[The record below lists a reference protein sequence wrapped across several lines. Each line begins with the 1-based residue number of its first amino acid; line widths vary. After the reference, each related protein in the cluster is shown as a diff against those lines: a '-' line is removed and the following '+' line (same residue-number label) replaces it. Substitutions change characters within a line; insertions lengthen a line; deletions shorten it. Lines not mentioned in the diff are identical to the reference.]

1 MLNKMPGV
9 SYQMLIYI
17 IADDDNLRVP
27 ALPTP
32 KCIYHLWEKPC

>member
-17 IADDDNLRVP
+17 IDDDDNLRVP
-27 ALPTP
+27 ALPLL
-32 KCIYHLWEKPC
+32 KCVYHLWEKTC